1 MGRRG
6 GKSITIRRTYVA
18 DTEPDAALRWQEA
31 EEILAR
37 LVAQSYL
44 AEHPELL
51 GEQPKATDGQEQG
64 ERQSH

>member
-1 MGRRG
+1 
-6 GKSITIRRTYVA
+6 VA